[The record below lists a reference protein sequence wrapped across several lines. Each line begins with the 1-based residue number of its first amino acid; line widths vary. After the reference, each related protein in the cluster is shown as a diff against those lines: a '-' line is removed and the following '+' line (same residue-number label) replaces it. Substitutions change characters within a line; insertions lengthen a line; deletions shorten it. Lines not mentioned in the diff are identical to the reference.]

1 MTDTKDFH
9 GIMPAKCMLNERERE
24 GKGERKTSKDYSEA
38 LRNFDRQLYNS
49 V

>member
-24 GKGERKTSKDYSEA
+24 GKGKGETSKDTQTIK
-38 LRNFDRQLYNS
+38 RQFLGTQEF
-49 V
+49 

>member
-24 GKGERKTSKDYSEA
+24 GKGKGETSKD
-38 LRNFDRQLYNS
+38 NS
-49 V
+49 